1 LTIGLDTTSD
11 FQWMINGI
19 YTSLFCGPAA
29 VIVFFL
35 ISGFCIHFPYRD
47 SWSNNTALPFL
58 IARLTRISLPILLAS
73 LFIRMIGFNTSVFY
87 LFVGWSIVCEIAYY
101 ALYPL
106 LRSLIR
112 TNKGWVLFLLV
123 SYFPTFL
130 AFFLYPLDLVN
141 YPGVGFFYVT
151 ALGLPCWVLGVLLC
165 HSFDREVKPPSISV
179 QNLFFY
185 RALIIFCGFLTHV
198 LALQEILGHPFTLN
212 FFAVAVFFWLR
223 KEIAYYWHN
232 LPNKI
237 LERLGRASYSIYLM
251 HGIPP
256 FLIGLLD
263 SDFNRFS
270 RFLLYWLLLISLT
283 ALFYVLVEKPSHKLS
298 RSLFKQL
305 LPKTTPC

>member
-1 LTIGLDTTSD
+1 MDTTSH
-11 FQWMINGI
+11 FQWLINGI

-58 IARLTRISLPILLAS
+58 VARLTRISIPILFAS
-73 LFIRMIGFNTSVFY
+73 LFIQIIGFNTSVFY

-101 ALYPL
+101 IAYPL
-106 LRSLIR
+106 LRSSIK
-112 TNKGWVLFLLV
+112 TKKGWVLFLLL
-123 SYFPTFL
+123 SFIPTFL
-130 AFFLYPLDLVN
+130 AFGLYPLNLVN
-141 YPGVGFFYVT
+141 YPGVGFFYVI

-165 HSFDREVKPPSISV
+165 HSFDGEVTPQLISV
-179 QNLFFY
+179 QNLFLQ
-185 RALIIFCGFLTHV
+185 RALIIFWAFLTHV
-198 LALQEILGHPFTLN
+198 MALQEILGHPFTLN

-263 SDFNRFS
+263 TDFNRFS
-270 RFLLYWLLLISLT
+270 RFFLYWFMLISLT

-298 RSLFKQL
+298 RNLLKQL
-305 LPKTTPC
+305 LPKTTLC

>member
-1 LTIGLDTTSD
+1 
-11 FQWMINGI
+11 MINGI

-35 ISGFCIHFPYRD
+35 ISGFCIHFPYRA

-58 IARLTRISLPILLAS
+58 VARLTRIYVPILFVS
-73 LFIRMIGFNTSVFY
+73 LFIQIIGFNTSVFY

-106 LRSLIR
+106 LRSSIK
-112 TNKGWVLFLLV
+112 TNKGWMLFLFL
-123 SYFPTFL
+123 SYIPTFF
-130 AFFLYPLDLVN
+130 AFALYPLSLVN
-141 YPGVGFFYVT
+141 YPGVGFFYVI

-165 HSFDREVKPPSISV
+165 HSFDREVKPQSISF
-179 QNLFFY
+179 QNLFFH
-185 RALIIFCGFLTHV
+185 RALIIFWAFLAHV

-212 FFAVAVFFWLR
+212 FFALAVFFWLR

-232 LPNKI
+232 SPNKI

-256 FLIGLLD
+256 FLISLLD
-263 SDFNRFS
+263 TDFSRFS
-270 RFLLYWLLLISLT
+270 RFFLYWLLLISLT

-298 RSLFKQL
+298 RLLFKHFI
-305 LPKTTPC
+305 PKTTPC